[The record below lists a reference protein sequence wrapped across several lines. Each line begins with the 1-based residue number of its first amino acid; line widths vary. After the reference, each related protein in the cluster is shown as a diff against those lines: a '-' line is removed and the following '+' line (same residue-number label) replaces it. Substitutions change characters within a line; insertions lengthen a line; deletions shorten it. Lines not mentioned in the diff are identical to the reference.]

1 MTIQCQDALPLVPA
15 YLDGELSE
23 AQAGPLRKHLLSCHP
38 CRSSVQDGKSL
49 KRWFAAAV
57 GEPVVVPTGFAA
69 RVARR
74 AMAGDTG
81 EHTVSAPRRDSAPE
95 RELTIS
101 ANAPQREGR
110 LLQFVLVLTAVAA
123 AALLALAVALRH
135 EGLPGTSR
143 LEADETTKPV
153 EMIMQELDRIN
164 VRDSGVQVRPISN
177 DPAEPAG
184 AFRPRDTVPTQP
196 RKP

>member
-49 KRWFAAAV
+49 KRWFTAAV
-57 GEPVVVPTGFAA
+57 GEPVLVPAGFAA

-81 EHTVSAPRRDSAPE
+81 ERADAPE
-95 RELTIS
+95 SELIS
-101 ANAPQREGR
+101 SIAPQRDGR
-110 LLQFVLVLTAVAA
+110 VLQFVLALTAIAA

-135 EGLPGTSR
+135 EGLPGTNR
-143 LEADETTKPV
+143 LAADESPMPV
-153 EMIMQELDRIN
+153 NEAMQALDRLN
-164 VRDSGVQVRPISN
+164 EKEAGVQVRPISN
-177 DPAEPAG
+177 DPASPA
-184 AFRPRDTVPTQP
+184 ALQP